1 MKKKNV
7 DEELLEGIEALARN
21 LALEIRYEKGNFH
34 GGLCR
39 LEDQR
44 TFIINK
50 DLSTSEKI
58 KVFARELANMDLE
71 GIYILP
77 AIRERIEDEK
87 LTQ

>member
-7 DEELLEGIEALARN
+7 DEELLEGIESLARN
-21 LALEIRYEKGNFH
+21 LSLAIRYEKGSFH

-39 LEDQR
+39 VEDQQA
-44 TFIINK
+44 FIINK

-58 KVFARELANMDLE
+58 KVFARELADMDLE

-87 LTQ
+87 TN

>member
-7 DEELLEGIEALARN
+7 DEEMLEGIESLARS
-21 LALEIRYEKGNFH
+21 LAFEIRYEKGSFH

-39 LEDQR
+39 VENQQ

-50 DLSTSEKI
+50 DLSTLDKI
-58 KVFARELANMDLE
+58 KVFARELAGMDLE
-71 GIYILP
+71 DIYILP

-87 LTQ
+87 TN